1 MKGEALETLAQ
12 CPSGDYRFPY
22 RVRSSPFR
30 TLYGALR
37 WKGVYKLDLNCFTTI
52 VCTDLF
58 DKTRAQLRGGRQ
70 GWVKEDKE
78 EKEEEEEE
86 QEKDKGGGRTAF
98 LFFVLLHFSLSLSV
112 LSSFANRFVS
122 CLSSSHKV
130 SFFFASFCSSSLRAY
145 SYSPFPAAFR
155 FLLTLRRRRAG
166 THIVTRR
173 VDKFAQRN
181 SAGGLK

>member
-78 EKEEEEEE
+78 
-86 QEKDKGGGRTAF
+86 GGRRRRRRRNRRKTKGVEGRLSSSSF
-98 LFFVLLHFSLSLSV
+98 SSTSLFHCQFSLLSRIDLCPAFRRPIKSPSSSLPSVLRLSV
-112 LSSFANRFVS
+112 LTPTPLFQPR
-122 CLSSSHKV
+122 
-130 SFFFASFCSSSLRAY
+130 FASS
-145 SYSPFPAAFR
+145 
-155 FLLTLRRRRAG
+155 
-166 THIVTRR
+166 
-173 VDKFAQRN
+173 
-181 SAGGLK
+181 